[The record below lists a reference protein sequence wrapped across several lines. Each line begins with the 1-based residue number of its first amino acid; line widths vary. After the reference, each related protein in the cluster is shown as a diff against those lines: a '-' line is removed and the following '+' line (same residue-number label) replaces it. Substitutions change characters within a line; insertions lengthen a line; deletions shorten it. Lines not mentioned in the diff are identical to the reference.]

1 MKNYRTDLGRRRI
14 RLQLEFQP
22 GKGWHWY
29 DIIYNVTTESSF
41 RWELSGLIVS
51 VDDLMNQ
58 KQQLVDAVK
67 EAKEVELKE
76 KFLANFRHILK
87 EPLKVVLEN
96 ARKVIDRQR
105 ANTPEQLEEYNKQLH
120 RGATELI
127 TNIDSLV
134 AEVQPVVETLGED
147 KK

>member
-1 MKNYRTDLGRRRI
+1 
-14 RLQLEFQP
+14 
-22 GKGWHWY
+22 
-29 DIIYNVTTESSF
+29 
-41 RWELSGLIVS
+41 
-51 VDDLMNQ
+51 MNQ

-96 ARKVIDRQR
+96 ARKVIDKHS
-105 ANTPEQLEEYNKQLH
+105 AHTPEQLEVYNKELH

-127 TNIDSLV
+127 SNIDSLV
-134 AEVQPVVETLGED
+134 AEVQPVVETMGEE